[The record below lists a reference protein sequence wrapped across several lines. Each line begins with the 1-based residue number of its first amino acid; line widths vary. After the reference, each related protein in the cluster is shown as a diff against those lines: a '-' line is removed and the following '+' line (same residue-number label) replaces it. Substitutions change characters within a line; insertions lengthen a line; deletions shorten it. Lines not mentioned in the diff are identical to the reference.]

1 MIPEIRM
8 ASLPILMKTIPGP
21 QLIDQI
27 TNTISNEQSKDV
39 FSFAYNYIKSLSK
52 TRNPMLSKMAAHLQN
67 AIKLINVD
75 EKTLKMSTAAHLP
88 LWSFDDREGIF
99 IDLFAAFLNNQ
110 TIHASASLSSLLANE
125 FQQNDFSISFS
136 KQNSES
142 TGNFINL
149 IKN

>member
-8 ASLPILMKTIPGP
+8 ASLPILIKTIPGP

-52 TRNPMLSKMAAHLQN
+52 TRNPILSKMAAHLRN

-99 IDLFAAFLNNQ
+99 IDLFSAFLNNQ
-110 TIHASASLSSLLANE
+110 TIHASASLSSLSANE
-125 FQQNDFSISFS
+125 FRQTTFPSALAS
-136 KQNSES
+136 KIPRVQV
-142 TGNFINL
+142 IL
-149 IKN
+149 